1 MSVTKFNN
9 TFTKCLQKGGATLSR
24 KSIDTIDF
32 TLKKEISELYKVSDI
47 IRQHAGYQKINQKT
61 VLTAIKMKYPTE
73 DYTQVSTQLTPTNSF
88 FSFITT
94 NQTGGNF
101 ISDNKIRKFV
111 QETYPNNKISI
122 GGLRVLTLIVNHKIK
137 GELEKYT

>member
-1 MSVTKFNN
+1 
-9 TFTKCLQKGGATLSR
+9 
-24 KSIDTIDF
+24 
-32 TLKKEISELYKVSDI
+32 
-47 IRQHAGYQKINQKT
+47 
-61 VLTAIKMKYPTE
+61 E